1 MRRRKPVPVGSNR
14 NDMVRTVERAILGAA
29 GGVLGLVADAA
40 ASSTAT
46 DKDDKAVPFI
56 KAAAALGVIHYGGK
70 TADLGVGLA
79 GQTASTGLSTYM
91 TGAEARAA
99 AQRVQAQTQ
108 AQAER
113 K

>member
-1 MRRRKPVPVGSNR
+1 MKSLARSSRG
-14 NDMVRTVERAILGAA
+14 DMMRTVERAVLGAA
-29 GGVLGLVADAA
+29 GGVLGLVADAV

-46 DKDDKAVPFI
+46 DRDDKAMPFI
-56 KAAAALGVIHYGGK
+56 KGAATLAVIHYGGK
-70 TADLGVGLA
+70 TADIGVGLA

-99 AQRVQAQTQ
+99 AARA
-108 AQAER
+108 AER